1 MFIRSKFFSLGWLIF
16 FLKEPQD
23 GSVLPWHQ
31 DIQYWPLFPANA
43 VTVWLALYVSNE
55 ENGAMKVV
63 KGSHKQG
70 MFKHITNKASNLVL
84 NQEVSINKPSQKGR
98 YCFIKFKRR

>member
-1 MFIRSKFFSLGWLIF
+1 M
-16 FLKEPQD
+16 
-23 GSVLPWHQ
+23 
-31 DIQYWPLFPANA
+31 FPANA